1 MSTMNNPTAPTAARH
16 EDFSAAPRG
25 NNDLHRVNRPARGE
39 ETKAFYK
46 TSEFIVFIVATV
58 AVLLASFFVKAA
70 DGHDDYFAADKAW
83 LYVAILSVGYMVSR
97 GLAKSGSRHH
107 DDA

>member
-1 MSTMNNPTAPTAARH
+1 MATTAPGYDTGADVGRY
-16 EDFSAAPRG
+16 RG
-25 NNDLHRVNRPARGE
+25 DGVRTRRAFT

-46 TSEFIVFIVATV
+46 TSEFIVFVVATI
-58 AVLLASFFVKAA
+58 AVLVASFFVKAA

>member
-1 MSTMNNPTAPTAARH
+1 MTTSNRNPAAVHSTDTPTT
-16 EDFSAAPRG
+16 RG
-25 NNDLHRVNRPARGE
+25 GAVDARPARVLSRPGD

-46 TSEFIVFIVATV
+46 TTEFVVFVVATIG
-58 AVLLASFFVKAA
+58 VLLASYLVKTT
-70 DGHDDYFAADKAW
+70 DGHGDYFQADKAW
-83 LYVAILSVGYMVSR
+83 LYVSILSVGYMLSR

>member
-1 MSTMNNPTAPTAARH
+1 MTTINPGAVRRADTPNTHGVPADAQSTRVTAR
-16 EDFSAAPRG
+16 RG
-25 NNDLHRVNRPARGE
+25 S

-46 TSEFIVFIVATV
+46 TTEFMVFIVATIG
-58 AVLLASFFVKAA
+58 VLLASYLVGTT
-70 DGHDDYFAADKAW
+70 DGHGDYFRADQAW
-83 LYVAILSVGYMVSR
+83 LYVVILSVGYMASR